1 MSSRE
6 LVKVAT
12 LSMCLGVVYSN
23 SQNKKLLTSNT
34 LSLPIKGLLFFSFFV
49 FPLFLFTKLFFSYT
63 SRPTPTRQQKNRKE
77 KLKQKNGL
85 SLLSTLLIFIYIT
98 VPFLFTRILKFTI
111 DLKKKLWL
119 KNNKQ
124 VFISL
129 FRWSWNQL
137 LTSRNLHWRERKWK
151 VHINQKLL
159 SNENYLLFITDE
171 FIMTTTF
178 KATDQYRTV
187 CERLIQESW
196 FHK

>member
-12 LSMCLGVVYSN
+12 LFMCLGVVYSK

-34 LSLPIKGLLFFSFFV
+34 LSLPIKGLLFVSFFV
-49 FPLFLFTKLFFSYT
+49 FPLFLITKLFFSCT
-63 SRPTPTRQQKNRKE
+63 SRPTPTTQQKNRKE

-124 VFISL
+124 IFISL
-129 FRWSWNQL
+129 FRWSWSQL
-137 LTSRNLHWRERKWK
+137 LTSRNLHWR
-151 VHINQKLL
+151 
-159 SNENYLLFITDE
+159 
-171 FIMTTTF
+171 
-178 KATDQYRTV
+178 
-187 CERLIQESW
+187 
-196 FHK
+196 